1 MATGLVTWRITPQAA
16 STRILMARR
25 KHGLFGAVAR
35 QPVQRGDSEQRNG
48 TEQSSNTGAANGT
61 TLHPALLGG
70 VLTSQPFATNYAI
83 AVLFYSVLCGPS
95 IRRPRVVARRGASQK
110 SCIEFAHLTNCLL
123 GGKGIPS
130 RRVHNRQAFTAG
142 PSCQASDQ
150 CSDGVY
156 TNRGS
161 TYKRRRSS
169 KGKCNGTENRS
180 GRSSCTMQSPKSTC
194 ETSVC
199 KLWKPFRNRLS

>member
-1 MATGLVTWRITPQAA
+1 MANGYWPCDVEDHTTSGQHKNPNGAAQARSFWCRCSA
-16 STRILMARR
+16 ACATRRLGAEKRN
-25 KHGLFGAVAR
+25 GAV
-35 QPVQRGDSEQRNG
+35 VQHGRCERHDTASGASRRGS
-48 TEQSSNTGAANGT
+48 
-61 TLHPALLGG
+61 H
-70 VLTSQPFATNYAI
+70 FANYAI

-130 RRVHNRQAFTAG
+130 RRVHNRQDFTAG

-180 GRSSCTMQSPKSTC
+180 GRISCTMQSPKSTC